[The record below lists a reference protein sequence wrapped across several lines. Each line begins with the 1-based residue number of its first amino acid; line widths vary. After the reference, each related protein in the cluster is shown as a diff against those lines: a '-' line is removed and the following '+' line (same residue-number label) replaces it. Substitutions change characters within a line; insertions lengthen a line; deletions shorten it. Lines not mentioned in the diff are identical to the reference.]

1 MPPVISG
8 SNRTRALASLKQAEA
23 FLQGAQEDISEDN
36 KALVDALM
44 VEGQKIKQAGL
55 ALVLALLKDDYA
67 PADLFK
73 PWASVRRIR
82 EWRDDPAVKL
92 DVVLIHD
99 RTCVK
104 PSAFFAHWN
113 SLPVEKKR
121 KTTLSAGKPSGAGKS
136 SLGGRDTSG
145 VRSAKAGRG

>member
-23 FLQGAQEDISEDN
+23 FLQGAQDEISEDN

-67 PADLFK
+67 PAELFK

-82 EWRDDPAVKL
+82 EWRDDPEISL
-92 DVVLIHD
+92 DVVQRHD

-104 PSAFFAHWN
+104 PSAFFALWS
-113 SLPVEKKR
+113 SLPTSKKR
-121 KTTLSAGKPSGAGKS
+121 KTTLSAA
-136 SLGGRDTSG
+136 R
-145 VRSAKAGRG
+145 R

>member
-23 FLQGAQEDISEDN
+23 FLQGAQDEISEDN

-67 PADLFK
+67 PAELFK

-82 EWRDDPAVKL
+82 EWRDDPEISL
-92 DVVLIHD
+92 DVVQRHD

-104 PSAFFAHWN
+104 PSAFFALWG
-113 SLPVEKKR
+113 SLPTHKKR
-121 KTTLSAGKPSGAGKS
+121 KTTLSAA
-136 SLGGRDTSG
+136 R
-145 VRSAKAGRG
+145 R